1 LAATRSD
8 FLAEEL
14 LSPLDP
20 SDEEP
25 LPSEDEPLPFD
36 EEPESLEEE
45 SFEELDPESAEGLS
59 AAAAF
64 SRWRLRVP

>member
-1 LAATRSD
+1 M
-8 FLAEEL
+8 
-14 LSPLDP
+14 
-20 SDEEP
+20 
-25 LPSEDEPLPFD
+25 PSEDEPLPLD

-45 SFEELDPESAEGLS
+45 SFEELDPESEEELS